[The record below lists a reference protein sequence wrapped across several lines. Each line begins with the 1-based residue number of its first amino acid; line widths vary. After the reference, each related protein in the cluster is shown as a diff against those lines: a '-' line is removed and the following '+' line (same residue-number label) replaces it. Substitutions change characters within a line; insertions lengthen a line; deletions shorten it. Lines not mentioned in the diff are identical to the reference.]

1 MSEQKP
7 LCLCDYPKEYSFDG
21 IDLIK
26 FICAYLVCMIHVP
39 LFQGIT
45 SPFLDTLSFALKNG
59 IARIAV
65 PFFFSASG
73 FLLFRKISIY
83 SLDKVRIK
91 KYCYKLLFLLGLW
104 TTLLIVGFTDHLWYL
119 SGLVI
124 VSILFSAL
132 WSKKKSFKLI
142 FIISGMLYLFGLFG
156 DSYSCVLDR
165 LFVEHGW
172 NSLNG
177 VLGVIYNQ
185 QTRAFILGVFFAF
198 VFYSIGV
205 FMAYRPIRI
214 SMVFAVVGFVI
225 SVSLLLFESFSISRI
240 GESYDHNMYL
250 SLIPTTFFLLY
261 IATHLNLS
269 SSTIYKKLRAVGVLI
284 FFLHIMVYALIKNGI
299 AVTNSAIG
307 MDLSSFTFLIVVI
320 IVTILAFFIE
330 CLSHKNRFGFLR
342 ILYS

>member
-1 MSEQKP
+1 
-7 LCLCDYPKEYSFDG
+7 
-21 IDLIK
+21 
-26 FICAYLVCMIHVP
+26 
-39 LFQGIT
+39 
-45 SPFLDTLSFALKNG
+45 
-59 IARIAV
+59 
-65 PFFFSASG
+65 
-73 FLLFRKISIY
+73 
-83 SLDKVRIK
+83 
-91 KYCYKLLFLLGLW
+91 
-104 TTLLIVGFTDHLWYL
+104 
-119 SGLVI
+119 
-124 VSILFSAL
+124 
-132 WSKKKSFKLI
+132 
-142 FIISGMLYLFGLFG
+142 MLYLFGLFG

-185 QTRAFILGVFFAF
+185 KTRAFILGVFFAF

-214 SMVFAVVGFVI
+214 SMAFAVVGFVI
-225 SVSLLLFESFSISRI
+225 SVSLLLLSFSISRI

-307 MDLSSFTFLIVVI
+307 MDLSAFTFLIVVI
-320 IVTILAFFIE
+320 IVTTLAFFIE
-330 CLSHKNRFGFLR
+330 YLSHKNRFGFLR